1 MCGFIGHLHDKN
13 SLNKI
18 EKALDLIQHRGPD
31 NKKIIYDNETK
42 FLLGFCRLSIQDTS
56 DNAMQ
61 PFIDKKKKII
71 ILFNGEIYNF
81 QKLRKE
87 LISINYEFRTSSDT
101 EVLLNAYK
109 EWGIDKMLSR
119 IEGMFSFVI
128 IDKRIQK
135 VLMARDHF
143 GMKPL
148 YFSEDNGLKFS
159 SEIKS
164 ITYLSE
170 TMTWNKQGAIS
181 SLFTGMAQ
189 VGATPYNN
197 VREIKPGNYMVYD
210 LTNKILTGHEYFSP
224 RNLVNEDEYININKM
239 SDNQVVEYFNELL
252 NKSVNDHL
260 VSDVKVGS
268 CFSAGL
274 DSSLISAL
282 ATQNSKSEEIKL
294 FCFLSKVDKK
304 IIKKSANKFL
314 NRFGNELIYVD
325 EESHSD
331 LISEITKN
339 LFYTEMPNKIE
350 GSALSKMCNF
360 AYKSGYKVLLTGD
373 AADEILGGYHFHK
386 QFYNR
391 SISSKS
397 KFNFLLKLI
406 NLMQP
411 INLFELSNADPV
423 STDYFSQPAHLDL
436 FELQHN
442 LMINRNKR
450 LRTWKK
456 NQEAYSFIKN
466 KNNKNTQAFILDS
479 IYYKLSKYLHRSDR
493 YGMRNSVEL
502 RVPYLN
508 TNFVSACLNLELK
521 RKINFSLFRRKIQ
534 DKFIL
539 RKLSK
544 FNKIP
549 KIIINRKKIGTN
561 MNYKE
566 QLLNLCQ
573 NVNFEHCE
581 EILKVKK
588 EEIKYNLLNSEGP
601 NIEMFQYNFIS
612 HEILGKLFIEN
623 KKIDQVIENFRK

>member
-1 MCGFIGHLHDKN
+1 MCGFIGYIDTKK
-13 SLNKI
+13 SINKI
-18 EKALDLIQHRGPD
+18 EKALNLILHRGPD
-31 NKKIIYDNETK
+31 SKRVIYDDDTS

-56 DNAMQ
+56 EDAMQ
-61 PFIDKKKKII
+61 PLMDNENKII
-71 ILFNGEIYNF
+71 IMFNGEIYNF
-81 QKLRKE
+81 IALREK
-87 LISINYEFRTSSDT
+87 LISANYKFKTRSDT
-101 EVLLNAYK
+101 EVLLNGYK
-109 EWGIDKMLSR
+109 EWGLEKLLTKID
-119 IEGMFSFVI
+119 GMFSFVI
-128 IDKRIQK
+128 IDKKIQK
-135 VLMARDHF
+135 VLMVRDHF
-143 GMKPL
+143 GIKPL
-148 YFSEDNGLKFS
+148 YFSENNGLKFS

-170 TMTWNKQGAIS
+170 TMHWNREGAIS

-189 VGATPYNN
+189 VGSTPYYK
-197 VREIKPGNYMVYD
+197 VKEVKPGNYLVYD
-210 LTNKILTGHEYFSP
+210 LVKKYSTNYEYFSP
-224 RNLVNEDEYININKM
+224 RNLVNQYEYEHINKM
-239 SDNQVVEYFNELL
+239 NDNQVVEYFNSLL
-252 NKSVNDHL
+252 IKSVNDHL
-260 VSDVKVGS
+260 VSDVKVGA

-282 ATQNSKSEEIKL
+282 ATKNNNYEKIKL
-294 FCFLSKVDKK
+294 FSFLSKSDEN
-304 IIKKSANKFL
+304 IIKKSANQFI
-314 NRFGNELIYVD
+314 NRYGNEIEYIVEKD
-325 EESHSD
+325 SSD

-350 GSALSKMCNF
+350 GSALSRMCNF
-360 AYKSGYKVLLTGD
+360 AYEDGYKVLLTGD

-391 SISSKS
+391 SISSHS
-397 KFNFLLKLI
+397 KFNFIIKSMNFI
-406 NLMQP
+406 QP
-411 INLFELSNADPV
+411 INLFELSSVNPV

-456 NQEAYSFIKN
+456 NLAAYDFIKD

-502 RVPYLN
+502 RIPYLDK
-508 TNFVSACLNLELK
+508 NFVSACLNLSLK
-521 RKINFSLFRRKIQ
+521 RKIKISPFRRKIQ
-534 DKFIL
+534 DKSIL
-539 RKLSK
+539 RKISY
-544 FNKIP
+544 FNKLP

-561 MNYKE
+561 MDYKD
-566 QLLNLCQ
+566 QLSKLCK
-573 NVNFEHCE
+573 NIKFEHCE

-588 EEIKYNLLNSEGP
+588 EEIKYNLINSEGP

-623 KKIDQVIENFRK
+623 ESVDQVIENLRK

>member
-1 MCGFIGHLHDKN
+1 MCGFIGHIDNKK
-13 SLNKI
+13 SLNRFK
-18 EKALDLIQHRGPD
+18 KALDLIKHRGPD
-31 NKKIIYDNETK
+31 DKKIIYDNETK
-42 FLLGFCRLSIQDTS
+42 FQLGFCRLSIQDTS

-61 PFIDKKKKII
+61 PFIDKEKKII
-71 ILFNGEIYNF
+71 LLFNGEIYNF
-81 QKLRKE
+81 QKLRGK
-87 LISINYEFRTSSDT
+87 LISLNYDFRTRSDT

-109 EWGIDKMLSR
+109 EWGLENMLNI

-135 VLMARDHF
+135 VLMARDNF

-148 YFSEDNGLKFS
+148 YFSENNGLKFS

-189 VGATPYNN
+189 VGGTPYHN

-210 LTNKILTGHEYFSP
+210 LKNKISTSFEYFSP

-239 SDNQVVEYFNELL
+239 SDNQVVEYFNGLL

-282 ATQNSKSEEIKL
+282 ATQNSKSEKIKL
-294 FCFLSKVDKK
+294 FCFLSKEDKK
-304 IIKKSANKFL
+304 IIKKSAYQFL

-325 EESHSD
+325 EEDQSD
-331 LISEITKN
+331 LISQITKN

-411 INLFELSNADPV
+411 INLFELSNVDPV

-442 LMINRNKR
+442 LMINRNNR

-456 NQEAYSFIKN
+456 NQEAYSFIKD

-508 TNFVSACLNLELK
+508 TNFVSACLNLGLK

-561 MNYKE
+561 MDYKD

-588 EEIKYNLLNSEGP
+588 EEIKYNLLNSDGP

-623 KKIDQVIENFRK
+623 KSTDQVIENLRK